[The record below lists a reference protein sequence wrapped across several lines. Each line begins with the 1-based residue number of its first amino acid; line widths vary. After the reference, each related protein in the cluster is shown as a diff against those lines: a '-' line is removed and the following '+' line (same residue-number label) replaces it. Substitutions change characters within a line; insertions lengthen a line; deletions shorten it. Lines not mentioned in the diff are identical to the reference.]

1 MSATIPEEFI
11 RRIPKTDL
19 HLHLDGSLRI
29 PTLIELARK
38 HRVKL
43 PSHTEDGLRRLVFK
57 GKYTNL
63 PEYLRGFAYTCAVMQ
78 TAESL
83 ERVAYELAEDNL
95 AEGVRYIEVR
105 YAPQLHIND
114 RLGMEEVVSSVCRGV
129 ERAQKRHNQS
139 RAVSAGT
146 DVPFHF
152 GIIVCALRFIV
163 PQMSPYYRRLFE
175 VMPYATPK
183 QVCATASMEL
193 ARAAVDLAHKKG
205 LPVVGF
211 DLAGAEAGYPAD
223 DHSAAYQYAH
233 SHFIRKTVHAG
244 EAYGPESI
252 FQAIT
257 KCYANRIGHGTW
269 LFSHE
274 LIQNPTIPDPVAYTR
289 YLAEYVASQR
299 ITIEVCLTSN
309 AQTLPRMRNLSRHP
323 LRQMLDHELSVSI
336 CTDNRLMSNTS
347 VTNELRI
354 AIDKLK
360 MTPRELR
367 NVVIAGFKGSF
378 FPGTYGEKRHFVRQ
392 VIDRYEDLAKQY
404 FPARPRDR

>member
-1 MSATIPEEFI
+1 MSKTISTEFL

-29 PTLIELARK
+29 PTLIELAKR
-38 HRVKL
+38 HGVKL
-43 PSHTEDGLRRLVFK
+43 PSYSDDGLRRLVFK
-57 GKYTNL
+57 EQYADL
-63 PEYLRGFAYTCAVMQ
+63 PEYLKGFAYTCAVMQ

-83 ERVAYELAEDNL
+83 ERIAYELAEDNL

-105 YAPQLHIND
+105 FAPQLHIND
-114 RLGMEEVVSSVCRGV
+114 RLTMEEVVTAVCRGLARTQKKHNLSKDV
-129 ERAQKRHNQS
+129 RAG
-139 RAVSAGT
+139 A

-152 GIIVCALRFIV
+152 GIIVCALRFIL
-163 PQMSPYYRRLFE
+163 PAFSPYYRRLFD
-175 VMPYATPK
+175 VMPYASPK
-183 QVCATASMEL
+183 QVCAAASMEL
-193 ARAAVDLAHKKG
+193 ARAAVDLAHHKG
-205 LPVVGF
+205 LPIVGF

-223 DHSAAYQYAH
+223 DHSPAYQHVH

-269 LFSHE
+269 LFAHDMIE
-274 LIQNPTIPDPVAYTR
+274 DPTITDPKAYVHH
-289 YLAEYVASQR
+289 LAEYVASQR
-299 ITIEVCLTSN
+299 ITMEVCLTSN
-309 AQTLPRMRNLSRHP
+309 AQTLPRMRNLAHHP

-347 VTNELRI
+347 VTHELRL

-378 FPGTYGEKRHFVRQ
+378 FPGTYSERRDFVRQ
-392 VIDRYEDLAKQY
+392 VINRYETLARELPQ
-404 FPARPRDR
+404 

>member
-1 MSATIPEEFI
+1 MNKTISTEFL

-29 PTLIELARK
+29 PTLIELAKR

-43 PSHTEDGLRRLVFK
+43 PSYTEDGLRRLVFK
-57 GKYTNL
+57 PQYADL
-63 PEYLRGFAYTCAVMQ
+63 PEYLQGFAYTCAVMQ

-83 ERVAYELAEDNL
+83 ERIAFELAEDNL
-95 AEGVRYIEVR
+95 VEGVRYIEVR

-114 RLGMEEVVSSVCRGV
+114 QLNVQEVVAAVCRGLGC
-129 ERAQKRHNQS
+129 AQKRHNLS
-139 RAVSAGT
+139 KAVRTGA

-163 PQMSPYYRRLFE
+163 PQMSPYYRRLFD
-175 VMPYATPK
+175 VMPYASSK
-183 QVCATASMEL
+183 QICAAASMEL
-193 ARAAVDLAHKKG
+193 ARTAVDLAHNQG

-223 DHSAAYQYAH
+223 DHSAAYQYVH
-233 SHFIRKTVHAG
+233 SNFIRKTVHAG

-257 KCYANRIGHGTW
+257 KCYANRVGHGTW
-269 LFSHE
+269 LFANE
-274 LIQNPTIPDPVAYTR
+274 MIQNPNITDPVGYVHH
-289 YLAEYVASQR
+289 LAEYVASQR
-299 ITIEVCLTSN
+299 ITMEVCLTSN
-309 AQTLPRMRNLSRHP
+309 AQTLPRMRNLSLHP

-336 CTDNRLMSNTS
+336 CTDNRLMSDTS
-347 VTNELRI
+347 VTNELRL
-354 AIDKLK
+354 AIDKLN

-378 FPGTYGEKRHFVRQ
+378 FPGTYSEKRDFVRQ
-392 VIDRYEDLAKQY
+392 VIDRYETLERDLAK
-404 FPARPRDR
+404 

>member
-1 MSATIPEEFI
+1 MSKTISEQFI
-11 RRIPKTDL
+11 RHIPKTDL
-19 HLHLDGSLRI
+19 HVHLDGSLRI
-29 PTLIELARK
+29 PTLIELAKRQK
-38 HRVKL
+38 VKL
-43 PSHTEDGLRRLVFK
+43 PSDTEDGLRRLVFK
-57 GKYTNL
+57 DQYANL
-63 PEYLRGFAYTCAVMQ
+63 PEYLKGFAYTCAVMQ
-78 TAESL
+78 DAESL
-83 ERVAYELAEDNL
+83 ERIAFELAEDNL

-114 RLGMEEVVSSVCRGV
+114 RLNMEEVVRSVCRGL

-139 RAVSAGT
+139 KPVRSGA

-152 GIIVCALRFIV
+152 GIIVCALRFLM
-163 PQMSPYYRRLFE
+163 PQMSHYYRRLFE
-175 VMPYATPK
+175 MLPYATPK
-183 QVCATASMEL
+183 QVCSAASMEL
-193 ARAAVDLAHKKG
+193 ARAAVDLAHDKG

-223 DHSAAYQYAH
+223 DHSAAFQYAH
-233 SHFIRKTVHAG
+233 SNFIRKTVHAG

-257 KCYANRIGHGTW
+257 KCYTNRIGHGTW
-269 LFSHE
+269 LFAHE
-274 LIQNPTIPDPVAYTR
+274 MIQNPNIPDPKAYTHH
-289 YLAEYVASQR
+289 LAEYIASQR

-309 AQTLPRMRNLSRHP
+309 AQTLQKMRDLSRHP

-354 AIDKLK
+354 AIDKSK
-360 MTPRELR
+360 MTARELR

-378 FPGTYGEKRHFVRQ
+378 FPGSYKEKRQFVRQ
-392 VIDRYEDLAKQY
+392 VIDRYETLTQQTKG
-404 FPARPRDR
+404 